1 MYSEL
6 TKLGVDMR
14 ISYKEGIMDGFI
26 IYGKSTYSGGQ
37 TLSSWG
43 DHRIFMSLFIASLKM
58 NGSNRIDG
66 YTDVVCS
73 FPDFF
78 EQINHITGEKY
89 GLV

>member
-1 MYSEL
+1 
-6 TKLGVDMR
+6 
-14 ISYKEGIMDGFI
+14 
-26 IYGKSTYSGGQ
+26 
-37 TLSSWG
+37 
-43 DHRIFMSLFIASLKM
+43 MSLFIASLKM